1 MGEKKRERSTGFLKT
16 ITTTI
21 TTKKHSSHQRIMLTS
36 ANYTDDEFNYSK
48 MPRRNFVSP

>member
-1 MGEKKRERSTGFLKT
+1 MGEKKRERSTGFLK
-16 ITTTI
+16 TI